1 MEKNRILLAAVL
13 IFTVIWNKIPF
24 EIAVVSASESYTVLC
39 EIPQNETTEAA
50 TETSESETG
59 DEIKETSQTTELEIE
74 NETKE
79 MNSTQTET
87 EEEIETQKTKTVDR
101 AAEQDNLDLSTVA
114 SAGDLDT
121 DGYHWE
127 GASGSYKFTLKNITI
142 RGVVTLPDDT
152 VTIVTEGSCSI
163 HELKIYKDPD
173 KTKLS
178 FSGAGELSIDE
189 HITISG
195 GNDNAIVVETGARV
209 CANKG
214 ISIGASGGVDSTV
227 TVDGTLTVKGGE
239 NNAISAG
246 QVIVG
251 SGGTLNV
258 SGAKGVALNGRST
271 GNFEDVFIVRK
282 NGCLSADCME
292 FNLRVFAGSGT
303 FDEAANADRAI
314 NVPDSY
320 MPEDC
325 EVKQGAGVIDLVR
338 KSTGEV
344 YTGPLTIHEK
354 HEWSDRKD
362 STSHWKVCTVAGCG
376 RKSDVEKHSFDNNTR
391 LCQCGA
397 KLNVVLKGTQG
408 LIYNGQAQ
416 TPDITVTVDSQ
427 PLDAKN
433 YNIEYSNHINAGE
446 ASVTVMGTEVI
457 FNQTERFQIGRAT
470 PVIAWGD
477 AVQELDYTGSTAVI
491 TAPAVTL
498 VNDEAYSGTI
508 QYSYTAQGSN
518 EWMGGLPS
526 GIGVY
531 TVKAMIAEQDN
542 YTAAESEEMTLAIQ
556 CSHIHTELRNQ
567 KKATCTQE
575 GYSGDT
581 YCKECG
587 TLVKS
592 GAKTEME
599 AHIGGKKTCISGK
612 ICAVCKKEYTEK
624 DENVHEHT
632 EVRGQKKATCTEEGY
647 SGDTYCKDCG
657 TLVKSGAKTEME
669 AHIGGK
675 KTCIS
680 GKICAVCKKEYTD
693 KDENVHE
700 HTEIRGQKKATC
712 TVKGNTGDTYCKDCN
727 KKISSGKA
735 ILALGHDWH
744 LTSENEKRIY
754 TCSRCAATREE
765 TIQKQEHSK
774 ETHSHSYK
782 KSVLENATCTKSGK
796 MTYICGCG
804 ASYTEIILAL
814 GHEYTQMVTMEPT
827 IFAEGAMTY
836 TCSRCGHCYTKSIS
850 KLDQHEHVYT
860 AKVLKEATCTEEGIR
875 MYACVCGDTY
885 TERIPMLVHS
895 YDAKLTQEPTAFAE
909 GVMTYICSRCDDT
922 FTKSIDK
929 IEDTVSMTDSQ
940 QETENPSIT
949 ENMSSVTDMEIES
962 SACVVREETDPAQEH
977 RTDAAK
983 TLSQTEKQ
991 FPWWII
997 LILVLIIIIV
1007 LYMTAKKKNKTE

>member
-59 DEIKETSQTTELEIE
+59 DEIKETSQTTESEIE

-127 GASGSYKFTLKNITI
+127 GASGSYKLTLKNITI

-163 HELKIYKDPD
+163 HELKICKDPD

-178 FSGAGELSIDE
+178 FSGAGELSVDE
-189 HITISG
+189 HIAING
-195 GNDNAIVVETGARV
+195 GNGNAIVVETGARV

-214 ISIGASGGVDSTV
+214 ISIGASGGVDSAV
-227 TVDGTLTVKGGE
+227 TIDGTLTVEGGE
-239 NNAISAG
+239 YNAISAG

-258 SGAKGVALNGRST
+258 SGAKGVVLNGRSS

-282 NGCLSADCME
+282 SGCLVADCME
-292 FNLRVFAGSGT
+292 FNLKVFAGSET

-508 QYSYTAQGSN
+508 QYSYTAQSSN

-581 YCKECG
+581 YCKE
-587 TLVKS
+587 
-592 GAKTEME
+592 
-599 AHIGGKKTCISGK
+599 
-612 ICAVCKKEYTEK
+612 
-624 DENVHEHT
+624 
-632 EVRGQKKATCTEEGY
+632 
-647 SGDTYCKDCG
+647 CG

-949 ENMSSVTDMEIES
+949 EDMSSVTDMEIES

>member
-1 MEKNRILLAAVL
+1 
-13 IFTVIWNKIPF
+13 
-24 EIAVVSASESYTVLC
+24 
-39 EIPQNETTEAA
+39 
-50 TETSESETG
+50 
-59 DEIKETSQTTELEIE
+59 
-74 NETKE
+74 
-79 MNSTQTET
+79 
-87 EEEIETQKTKTVDR
+87 
-101 AAEQDNLDLSTVA
+101 
-114 SAGDLDT
+114 
-121 DGYHWE
+121 
-127 GASGSYKFTLKNITI
+127 
-142 RGVVTLPDDT
+142 
-152 VTIVTEGSCSI
+152 
-163 HELKIYKDPD
+163 
-173 KTKLS
+173 
-178 FSGAGELSIDE
+178 
-189 HITISG
+189 
-195 GNDNAIVVETGARV
+195 
-209 CANKG
+209 
-214 ISIGASGGVDSTV
+214 
-227 TVDGTLTVKGGE
+227 
-239 NNAISAG
+239 
-246 QVIVG
+246 
-251 SGGTLNV
+251 
-258 SGAKGVALNGRST
+258 
-271 GNFEDVFIVRK
+271 
-282 NGCLSADCME
+282 
-292 FNLRVFAGSGT
+292 
-303 FDEAANADRAI
+303 
-314 NVPDSY
+314 
-320 MPEDC
+320 
-325 EVKQGAGVIDLVR
+325 
-338 KSTGEV
+338 
-344 YTGPLTIHEK
+344 
-354 HEWSDRKD
+354 
-362 STSHWKVCTVAGCG
+362 
-376 RKSDVEKHSFDNNTR
+376 
-391 LCQCGA
+391 
-397 KLNVVLKGTQG
+397 
-408 LIYNGQAQ
+408 
-416 TPDITVTVDSQ
+416 
-427 PLDAKN
+427 
-433 YNIEYSNHINAGE
+433 
-446 ASVTVMGTEVI
+446 
-457 FNQTERFQIGRAT
+457 
-470 PVIAWGD
+470 
-477 AVQELDYTGSTAVI
+477 
-491 TAPAVTL
+491 
-498 VNDEAYSGTI
+498 
-508 QYSYTAQGSN
+508 
-518 EWMGGLPS
+518 
-526 GIGVY
+526 
-531 TVKAMIAEQDN
+531 
-542 YTAAESEEMTLAIQ
+542 
-556 CSHIHTELRNQ
+556 
-567 KKATCTQE
+567 
-575 GYSGDT
+575 
-581 YCKECG
+581 
-587 TLVKS
+587 
-592 GAKTEME
+592 
-599 AHIGGKKTCISGK
+599 
-612 ICAVCKKEYTEK
+612 
-624 DENVHEHT
+624 
-632 EVRGQKKATCTEEGY
+632 
-647 SGDTYCKDCG
+647 
-657 TLVKSGAKTEME
+657 ME

-949 ENMSSVTDMEIES
+949 EDMSSVTDMEIES

>member
-59 DEIKETSQTTELEIE
+59 DEIKETSQTTEPEIE

-127 GASGSYKFTLKNITI
+127 GASGSYKLTLKNITI

-457 FNQTERFQIGRAT
+457 FNQTETFQIGRAT

-508 QYSYTAQGSN
+508 QYSYTAQSSN
-518 EWMGGLPS
+518 EWMDGLPS

-612 ICAVCKKEYTEK
+612 ICAVCKKEYT
-624 DENVHEHT
+624 
-632 EVRGQKKATCTEEGY
+632 
-647 SGDTYCKDCG
+647 
-657 TLVKSGAKTEME
+657 
-669 AHIGGK
+669 
-675 KTCIS
+675 
-680 GKICAVCKKEYTD
+680 D

-744 LTSENEKRIY
+744 LTSKNEKRIY

-909 GVMTYICSRCDDT
+909 GVMTYI
-922 FTKSIDK
+922 
-929 IEDTVSMTDSQ
+929 
-940 QETENPSIT
+940 
-949 ENMSSVTDMEIES
+949 
-962 SACVVREETDPAQEH
+962 
-977 RTDAAK
+977 
-983 TLSQTEKQ
+983 
-991 FPWWII
+991 
-997 LILVLIIIIV
+997 
-1007 LYMTAKKKNKTE
+1007 

>member
-59 DEIKETSQTTELEIE
+59 DEIKETSQTTEPEIE

-127 GASGSYKFTLKNITI
+127 GASGSYKLTLKNITI

-163 HELKIYKDPD
+163 HELKICKDPD

-178 FSGAGELSIDE
+178 FSGAGELSVDE
-189 HITISG
+189 HIAING
-195 GNDNAIVVETGARV
+195 GNGNAIVVETGARV

-214 ISIGASGGVDSTV
+214 ISIGASGGVDSAV
-227 TVDGTLTVKGGE
+227 TIDGTLTVEGGE
-239 NNAISAG
+239 YNAISAG

-258 SGAKGVALNGRST
+258 SGAKGVVLNGRSS

-282 NGCLSADCME
+282 SGCLAADCME
-292 FNLRVFAGSGT
+292 FNLKVFAGSGT

-457 FNQTERFQIGRAT
+457 FNQTETFQIGRAT

-508 QYSYTAQGSN
+508 QYSYTAQSSN
-518 EWMGGLPS
+518 EWMDGLPS

-581 YCKECG
+581 YCKE
-587 TLVKS
+587 
-592 GAKTEME
+592 
-599 AHIGGKKTCISGK
+599 
-612 ICAVCKKEYTEK
+612 
-624 DENVHEHT
+624 
-632 EVRGQKKATCTEEGY
+632 
-647 SGDTYCKDCG
+647 CG

-949 ENMSSVTDMEIES
+949 EDMSSVTDMEIES

>member
-59 DEIKETSQTTELEIE
+59 DEIKETSQTTEPEIE

-127 GASGSYKFTLKNITI
+127 GASGSYKLTLKNITI

-163 HELKIYKDPD
+163 HELKICKDPD

-178 FSGAGELSIDE
+178 FSGAGELSVDE
-189 HITISG
+189 HIAING
-195 GNDNAIVVETGARV
+195 GNGNAIVVETGARV

-214 ISIGASGGVDSTV
+214 ISIGASGGVDSAV
-227 TVDGTLTVKGGE
+227 TIDGTLTVEGGE
-239 NNAISAG
+239 YNAISAG

-258 SGAKGVALNGRST
+258 SGAKGVVLNGRSS

-282 NGCLSADCME
+282 SGCLVADCME
-292 FNLRVFAGSGT
+292 FNLKVFAGSET

-457 FNQTERFQIGRAT
+457 FNQTETFQIGRAT

-508 QYSYTAQGSN
+508 QYSYTAQSSN

-581 YCKECG
+581 YCKE
-587 TLVKS
+587 
-592 GAKTEME
+592 
-599 AHIGGKKTCISGK
+599 
-612 ICAVCKKEYTEK
+612 
-624 DENVHEHT
+624 
-632 EVRGQKKATCTEEGY
+632 
-647 SGDTYCKDCG
+647 CG

-949 ENMSSVTDMEIES
+949 EDMSSVTDMEIES

>member
-59 DEIKETSQTTELEIE
+59 DEIKETSQTTEPEIE

-127 GASGSYKFTLKNITI
+127 GASGSYKLTLKNITI

-163 HELKIYKDPD
+163 HELKICKDPD

-178 FSGAGELSIDE
+178 FSGAGELSVDE
-189 HITISG
+189 HIAING
-195 GNDNAIVVETGARV
+195 GNGNAIVVETGARV

-214 ISIGASGGVDSTV
+214 ISIGASGGVDSAV
-227 TVDGTLTVKGGE
+227 TIDGTLTVEGGE
-239 NNAISAG
+239 YNAISAG

-258 SGAKGVALNGRST
+258 SGAKGVVLNGRSS

-282 NGCLSADCME
+282 SGCLVADCME
-292 FNLRVFAGSGT
+292 FNLKVFAGSGT

-457 FNQTERFQIGRAT
+457 FNQTETFQIGRAT

-508 QYSYTAQGSN
+508 QYSYTAQSSN
-518 EWMGGLPS
+518 EWMDGLPS

-581 YCKECG
+581 YCKE
-587 TLVKS
+587 
-592 GAKTEME
+592 
-599 AHIGGKKTCISGK
+599 
-612 ICAVCKKEYTEK
+612 
-624 DENVHEHT
+624 
-632 EVRGQKKATCTEEGY
+632 
-647 SGDTYCKDCG
+647 CG

-949 ENMSSVTDMEIES
+949 EDMSSVTDMEIES

>member
-59 DEIKETSQTTELEIE
+59 DEIKETSQTTEPEIE

-101 AAEQDNLDLSTVA
+101 AAEQDNLDLSIVA

-127 GASGSYKFTLKNITI
+127 GASGSYKLTLKNITI

-163 HELKIYKDPD
+163 HELKICKDPD

-178 FSGAGELSIDE
+178 FSGAGELSVDE
-189 HITISG
+189 HIAING
-195 GNDNAIVVETGARV
+195 GNGNAIVVETGARV

-214 ISIGASGGVDSTV
+214 ISIGASGGVDSAV
-227 TVDGTLTVKGGE
+227 TIDGTLTVEGGE
-239 NNAISAG
+239 YNAISAG

-258 SGAKGVALNGRST
+258 SGAKGVVLNGRSS

-282 NGCLSADCME
+282 SGCLAADCME
-292 FNLRVFAGSGT
+292 FNLKVFAGSET

-457 FNQTERFQIGRAT
+457 FNQTETFQIGRAT

-508 QYSYTAQGSN
+508 QYSYTAQSSN

-581 YCKECG
+581 YCKE
-587 TLVKS
+587 
-592 GAKTEME
+592 
-599 AHIGGKKTCISGK
+599 
-612 ICAVCKKEYTEK
+612 
-624 DENVHEHT
+624 
-632 EVRGQKKATCTEEGY
+632 
-647 SGDTYCKDCG
+647 CG

-949 ENMSSVTDMEIES
+949 EDMSSVTDMEIES

>member
-50 TETSESETG
+50 TETSESEIG
-59 DEIKETSQTTELEIE
+59 NEIKETSQTTEPEIE

-127 GASGSYKFTLKNITI
+127 GASGSYKLTLKNITI

-178 FSGAGELSIDE
+178 FSGAGELSVDE
-189 HITISG
+189 HIAISG

-227 TVDGTLTVKGGE
+227 TVDGTLTVEGGE
-239 NNAISAG
+239 YNAISAG
-246 QVIVG
+246 QIIVG

-258 SGAKGVALNGRST
+258 SGAKGVVLNGRSS

-282 NGCLSADCME
+282 SGCLAADCME
-292 FNLRVFAGSGT
+292 FNLKVFAGSGT

-457 FNQTERFQIGRAT
+457 FNQTETFQIGRAT

-508 QYSYTAQGSN
+508 QYSYTAQSSN

-526 GIGVY
+526 DIGVY

-567 KKATCTQE
+567 KKATCTQ
-575 GYSGDT
+575 
-581 YCKECG
+581 
-587 TLVKS
+587 
-592 GAKTEME
+592 
-599 AHIGGKKTCISGK
+599 
-612 ICAVCKKEYTEK
+612 
-624 DENVHEHT
+624 
-632 EVRGQKKATCTEEGY
+632 EGY

-712 TVKGNTGDTYCKDCN
+712 TEKGNTGDTYCKDCN

-804 ASYTEIILAL
+804 ASYTEIISAL

-949 ENMSSVTDMEIES
+949 EDMSSVTDMEIES
-962 SACVVREETDPAQEH
+962 SACVVREETDSAQEH
-977 RTDAAK
+977 RMDDAK
-983 TLSQTEKQ
+983 TFSQTEKQ

>member
-59 DEIKETSQTTELEIE
+59 DEIKETSQTTEPEIE

-127 GASGSYKFTLKNITI
+127 GASGSYKLTLKNITI

-163 HELKIYKDPD
+163 HELKICKDPD

-178 FSGAGELSIDE
+178 FSGAGELSVDE
-189 HITISG
+189 HIAING
-195 GNDNAIVVETGARV
+195 GNGNAIVVETGARV

-214 ISIGASGGVDSTV
+214 ISIGASGGVDSAV
-227 TVDGTLTVKGGE
+227 TIDGTLTVEGGE
-239 NNAISAG
+239 YNAISAG

-258 SGAKGVALNGRST
+258 SGAKGVVLNGRSS

-282 NGCLSADCME
+282 SGCLVADCME
-292 FNLRVFAGSGT
+292 FNLKVFAGSGT

-508 QYSYTAQGSN
+508 QYSYTAQSSN

-581 YCKECG
+581 YCKE
-587 TLVKS
+587 
-592 GAKTEME
+592 
-599 AHIGGKKTCISGK
+599 
-612 ICAVCKKEYTEK
+612 
-624 DENVHEHT
+624 
-632 EVRGQKKATCTEEGY
+632 
-647 SGDTYCKDCG
+647 CG

-949 ENMSSVTDMEIES
+949 EDMSSVTDMEIES

>member
-59 DEIKETSQTTELEIE
+59 DEIKETSQTTEPEIE

-127 GASGSYKFTLKNITI
+127 GASGSYKLTLKNITI

-163 HELKIYKDPD
+163 HELKICKDPD

-178 FSGAGELSIDE
+178 FSGAGELSVDE
-189 HITISG
+189 HIAING
-195 GNDNAIVVETGARV
+195 GNGNAIVVETGARV

-214 ISIGASGGVDSTV
+214 ISIGASGGVDSAV
-227 TVDGTLTVKGGE
+227 TIDGTLTVEGGE
-239 NNAISAG
+239 YNAISAG

-258 SGAKGVALNGRST
+258 SGAKGVVLNGRSS

-282 NGCLSADCME
+282 SGCLVADCME
-292 FNLRVFAGSGT
+292 FNLKVFAGSET

-457 FNQTERFQIGRAT
+457 FNQTETFQIGRAT

-508 QYSYTAQGSN
+508 QYSYTAQSSN
-518 EWMGGLPS
+518 EWMDGLPS

-581 YCKECG
+581 YCKE
-587 TLVKS
+587 
-592 GAKTEME
+592 
-599 AHIGGKKTCISGK
+599 
-612 ICAVCKKEYTEK
+612 
-624 DENVHEHT
+624 
-632 EVRGQKKATCTEEGY
+632 
-647 SGDTYCKDCG
+647 CG

-949 ENMSSVTDMEIES
+949 EDMSSVTDMEIES

>member
-59 DEIKETSQTTELEIE
+59 DEIKETSQTTEPEIE

-127 GASGSYKFTLKNITI
+127 GASGNYKLTLKNITI

-163 HELKIYKDPD
+163 HELKICKDPD

-178 FSGAGELSIDE
+178 FSGAGELSVDE
-189 HITISG
+189 HIAING
-195 GNDNAIVVETGARV
+195 GNGNAIVVETGARV

-214 ISIGASGGVDSTV
+214 ISIGASGGVDSAV
-227 TVDGTLTVKGGE
+227 TIDGTLTVEGGE
-239 NNAISAG
+239 YNAISAG

-258 SGAKGVALNGRST
+258 SGAKGVVLNGRSS

-282 NGCLSADCME
+282 SGCLVADCME
-292 FNLRVFAGSGT
+292 FNLKVFAGSET

-457 FNQTERFQIGRAT
+457 FNQTETFQIGRAT

-508 QYSYTAQGSN
+508 QYSYTAQSSN

-581 YCKECG
+581 YCKE
-587 TLVKS
+587 
-592 GAKTEME
+592 
-599 AHIGGKKTCISGK
+599 
-612 ICAVCKKEYTEK
+612 
-624 DENVHEHT
+624 
-632 EVRGQKKATCTEEGY
+632 
-647 SGDTYCKDCG
+647 CG

-949 ENMSSVTDMEIES
+949 EDMSSVTDMEIES

>member
-59 DEIKETSQTTELEIE
+59 DEIKETSQTTEPEIE

-127 GASGSYKFTLKNITI
+127 GASGSYKLTLKNITI

-163 HELKIYKDPD
+163 HELKICKDPD

-178 FSGAGELSIDE
+178 FSGAGELSVDE
-189 HITISG
+189 HIAING
-195 GNDNAIVVETGARV
+195 GNGNAIVVETGARV

-214 ISIGASGGVDSTV
+214 ISIGASGGVDAAV
-227 TVDGTLTVKGGE
+227 TIDGTLTVEGGE
-239 NNAISAG
+239 YNAISAG

-258 SGAKGVALNGRST
+258 SGAKGVVLNGRSS

-282 NGCLSADCME
+282 SGCLVADCME
-292 FNLRVFAGSGT
+292 FNLKVFAGSGT

-457 FNQTERFQIGRAT
+457 FNQTETFQIGRAT

-508 QYSYTAQGSN
+508 QYSYTAQSSN
-518 EWMGGLPS
+518 EWMDGLPS

-581 YCKECG
+581 YCKE
-587 TLVKS
+587 
-592 GAKTEME
+592 
-599 AHIGGKKTCISGK
+599 
-612 ICAVCKKEYTEK
+612 
-624 DENVHEHT
+624 
-632 EVRGQKKATCTEEGY
+632 
-647 SGDTYCKDCG
+647 CG

-949 ENMSSVTDMEIES
+949 EDMSSVTDMEIES

>member
-59 DEIKETSQTTELEIE
+59 DEIKETSQTTEPEIE

-127 GASGSYKFTLKNITI
+127 GASGSYKLTLKNITI

-152 VTIVTEGSCSI
+152 VTIVTEGICSI
-163 HELKIYKDPD
+163 HELKICKDPD

-178 FSGAGELSIDE
+178 FSGAGELSVDE
-189 HITISG
+189 HIAING
-195 GNDNAIVVETGARV
+195 GNGNAIVVETGARV

-214 ISIGASGGVDSTV
+214 ISIGASGGVDSAV
-227 TVDGTLTVKGGE
+227 TIDGTLTVEGGE
-239 NNAISAG
+239 YNAISAG

-258 SGAKGVALNGRST
+258 SGAKGVVLNGRSS

-282 NGCLSADCME
+282 SGCLVADCME
-292 FNLRVFAGSGT
+292 FNLKVFAGSGT

-508 QYSYTAQGSN
+508 QYSYTAQSSN
-518 EWMGGLPS
+518 EWMDGLPS

-581 YCKECG
+581 YCKE
-587 TLVKS
+587 
-592 GAKTEME
+592 
-599 AHIGGKKTCISGK
+599 
-612 ICAVCKKEYTEK
+612 
-624 DENVHEHT
+624 
-632 EVRGQKKATCTEEGY
+632 
-647 SGDTYCKDCG
+647 CG

-940 QETENPSIT
+940 QETENPSIM
-949 ENMSSVTDMEIES
+949 EDMSSVTDMVIES

>member
-59 DEIKETSQTTELEIE
+59 DEIKETSQTTEPEIE

-127 GASGSYKFTLKNITI
+127 GASGSYKLTLKNITI

-163 HELKIYKDPD
+163 HELKICKDPD

-178 FSGAGELSIDE
+178 FSGAGELSVDE
-189 HITISG
+189 HIAING
-195 GNDNAIVVETGARV
+195 GNGNAIVVETGARV

-214 ISIGASGGVDSTV
+214 ISIGASGGVDSAV
-227 TVDGTLTVKGGE
+227 TIDGTLTVEGGE
-239 NNAISAG
+239 YNAISAG

-258 SGAKGVALNGRST
+258 SGAKGVVLNGRSS

-282 NGCLSADCME
+282 SGCLVADCME
-292 FNLRVFAGSGT
+292 FNLKVFAGSGT

-508 QYSYTAQGSN
+508 QYSYTAQSSN

-632 EVRGQKKATCTEEGY
+632 EVRGQKKAT
-647 SGDTYCKDCG
+647 
-657 TLVKSGAKTEME
+657 
-669 AHIGGK
+669 
-675 KTCIS
+675 
-680 GKICAVCKKEYTD
+680 
-693 KDENVHE
+693 
-700 HTEIRGQKKATC
+700 
-712 TVKGNTGDTYCKDCN
+712 
-727 KKISSGKA
+727 
-735 ILALGHDWH
+735 
-744 LTSENEKRIY
+744 
-754 TCSRCAATREE
+754 
-765 TIQKQEHSK
+765 
-774 ETHSHSYK
+774 
-782 KSVLENATCTKSGK
+782 
-796 MTYICGCG
+796 
-804 ASYTEIILAL
+804 
-814 GHEYTQMVTMEPT
+814 
-827 IFAEGAMTY
+827 
-836 TCSRCGHCYTKSIS
+836 
-850 KLDQHEHVYT
+850 
-860 AKVLKEATCTEEGIR
+860 
-875 MYACVCGDTY
+875 
-885 TERIPMLVHS
+885 
-895 YDAKLTQEPTAFAE
+895 
-909 GVMTYICSRCDDT
+909 
-922 FTKSIDK
+922 
-929 IEDTVSMTDSQ
+929 
-940 QETENPSIT
+940 
-949 ENMSSVTDMEIES
+949 
-962 SACVVREETDPAQEH
+962 
-977 RTDAAK
+977 
-983 TLSQTEKQ
+983 
-991 FPWWII
+991 
-997 LILVLIIIIV
+997 
-1007 LYMTAKKKNKTE
+1007 

>member
-59 DEIKETSQTTELEIE
+59 DEIKETSQTTEPEIE

-127 GASGSYKFTLKNITI
+127 GASGSYKLTLKNITI

-163 HELKIYKDPD
+163 HELKICKDPD

-178 FSGAGELSIDE
+178 FSGAGELSVDE
-189 HITISG
+189 HIAING
-195 GNDNAIVVETGARV
+195 GNGNAIVVETGARV

-214 ISIGASGGVDSTV
+214 ISIGASGGVDSAV
-227 TVDGTLTVKGGE
+227 TIDGTLTVEGGE
-239 NNAISAG
+239 YNAISAG

-258 SGAKGVALNGRST
+258 SGAKGVVLNGRSS

-282 NGCLSADCME
+282 SGCLVADCME
-292 FNLRVFAGSGT
+292 FNLKVFAGSET

-567 KKATCTQE
+567 KKATCT
-575 GYSGDT
+575 
-581 YCKECG
+581 
-587 TLVKS
+587 
-592 GAKTEME
+592 
-599 AHIGGKKTCISGK
+599 
-612 ICAVCKKEYTEK
+612 
-624 DENVHEHT
+624 
-632 EVRGQKKATCTEEGY
+632 
-647 SGDTYCKDCG
+647 
-657 TLVKSGAKTEME
+657 
-669 AHIGGK
+669 
-675 KTCIS
+675 
-680 GKICAVCKKEYTD
+680 
-693 KDENVHE
+693 
-700 HTEIRGQKKATC
+700 
-712 TVKGNTGDTYCKDCN
+712 VKGNTGDTYCKDCN

-949 ENMSSVTDMEIES
+949 EDMSSVTDMEIES

>member
-59 DEIKETSQTTELEIE
+59 DEIKETSQTTEPEIE

-127 GASGSYKFTLKNITI
+127 GASGSYKLTLKNITI

-163 HELKIYKDPD
+163 HELKICKDPD

-178 FSGAGELSIDE
+178 FSGAGELSVDE
-189 HITISG
+189 HIAING
-195 GNDNAIVVETGARV
+195 GNGNAIVVETGARV

-214 ISIGASGGVDSTV
+214 ISIGASGGVDSAV
-227 TVDGTLTVKGGE
+227 TIDGTLTVEGGE
-239 NNAISAG
+239 YNAISAG

-258 SGAKGVALNGRST
+258 SGAKGVVLNGRSS

-282 NGCLSADCME
+282 SGCLAADCME
-292 FNLRVFAGSGT
+292 FNLKVFAGSET

-457 FNQTERFQIGRAT
+457 FNQTETFQIGRAT

-508 QYSYTAQGSN
+508 QYSYTAQSSN

-632 EVRGQKKATCTEEGY
+632 EVREQKKATCTEEGY

-657 TLVKSGAKTEME
+657 TLVKSGAK
-669 AHIGGK
+669 
-675 KTCIS
+675 
-680 GKICAVCKKEYTD
+680 
-693 KDENVHE
+693 
-700 HTEIRGQKKATC
+700 
-712 TVKGNTGDTYCKDCN
+712 
-727 KKISSGKA
+727 
-735 ILALGHDWH
+735 
-744 LTSENEKRIY
+744 
-754 TCSRCAATREE
+754 
-765 TIQKQEHSK
+765 
-774 ETHSHSYK
+774 
-782 KSVLENATCTKSGK
+782 
-796 MTYICGCG
+796 
-804 ASYTEIILAL
+804 TEIILAL

-949 ENMSSVTDMEIES
+949 EDMSSVTDMEIES

>member
-59 DEIKETSQTTELEIE
+59 DEIKETSQTTEPEIE

-127 GASGSYKFTLKNITI
+127 GASGSYKLTLKNITI

-163 HELKIYKDPD
+163 HELKICKDPD

-178 FSGAGELSIDE
+178 FSGAGELSVDE
-189 HITISG
+189 HIAING
-195 GNDNAIVVETGARV
+195 GNGNAIVVETGARV

-214 ISIGASGGVDSTV
+214 ISIGASGGVDSAV
-227 TVDGTLTVKGGE
+227 TIDGTLTVEGGE
-239 NNAISAG
+239 YNAISAG

-258 SGAKGVALNGRST
+258 SGAKGVVLNGRSS

-282 NGCLSADCME
+282 SGCLVADCME
-292 FNLRVFAGSGT
+292 FNLKVFAGSGT

-457 FNQTERFQIGRAT
+457 FNQTKTFQIGRAT

-508 QYSYTAQGSN
+508 QYSYTAQSSN

-581 YCKECG
+581 YCKE
-587 TLVKS
+587 
-592 GAKTEME
+592 
-599 AHIGGKKTCISGK
+599 
-612 ICAVCKKEYTEK
+612 
-624 DENVHEHT
+624 
-632 EVRGQKKATCTEEGY
+632 
-647 SGDTYCKDCG
+647 CG

-949 ENMSSVTDMEIES
+949 EDMSSVTDMEIES

>member
-59 DEIKETSQTTELEIE
+59 DEIKETSQTTEPEIE

-127 GASGSYKFTLKNITI
+127 GASGSYKLTLKNITI

-163 HELKIYKDPD
+163 HELKICKDPD

-178 FSGAGELSIDE
+178 FSGAGELSVDE
-189 HITISG
+189 HIAING
-195 GNDNAIVVETGARV
+195 GNGNAIVVETGARV

-214 ISIGASGGVDSTV
+214 ISIGASGGVDSAV
-227 TVDGTLTVKGGE
+227 TIDGTLTVEGGE
-239 NNAISAG
+239 YNAISAG

-258 SGAKGVALNGRST
+258 SGAKGVVLNGRSS

-282 NGCLSADCME
+282 SGCLVADCME
-292 FNLRVFAGSGT
+292 FNLKVFAGSGT

-457 FNQTERFQIGRAT
+457 FNQTETFQIGRAT

-508 QYSYTAQGSN
+508 QYSYTAQSSN

-581 YCKECG
+581 YCKE
-587 TLVKS
+587 
-592 GAKTEME
+592 
-599 AHIGGKKTCISGK
+599 
-612 ICAVCKKEYTEK
+612 
-624 DENVHEHT
+624 
-632 EVRGQKKATCTEEGY
+632 
-647 SGDTYCKDCG
+647 CG

-949 ENMSSVTDMEIES
+949 EDMSSVTDMEIES

>member
-59 DEIKETSQTTELEIE
+59 DEIKETSQTTEPEIE

-127 GASGSYKFTLKNITI
+127 GASGSYKLTLKNITI

-163 HELKIYKDPD
+163 HELKICKDPD
-173 KTKLS
+173 KIKLS
-178 FSGAGELSIDE
+178 FSGAGELSVDE
-189 HITISG
+189 HIAING
-195 GNDNAIVVETGARV
+195 GNGNAIVVETGARV

-214 ISIGASGGVDSTV
+214 ISIGASGGVDSAV
-227 TVDGTLTVKGGE
+227 TIDGTLTVEGGE
-239 NNAISAG
+239 YNAISAG

-258 SGAKGVALNGRST
+258 SGAKGVVLNGRSS

-282 NGCLSADCME
+282 SGCIVADCME
-292 FNLRVFAGSGT
+292 FNLKVFAGSGT

-457 FNQTERFQIGRAT
+457 FNQTETFQIGRAT

-508 QYSYTAQGSN
+508 QYSYTAQSSN
-518 EWMGGLPS
+518 EWMDGLPS

-556 CSHIHTELRNQ
+556 CSHIHTELRN
-567 KKATCTQE
+567 
-575 GYSGDT
+575 
-581 YCKECG
+581 
-587 TLVKS
+587 
-592 GAKTEME
+592 
-599 AHIGGKKTCISGK
+599 
-612 ICAVCKKEYTEK
+612 
-624 DENVHEHT
+624 
-632 EVRGQKKATCTEEGY
+632 QKKATCTEEGY

-949 ENMSSVTDMEIES
+949 EDMSSVTDMEIES